1 MTDGPRAV
9 PFAPGQAQ
17 EQEDVDE
24 FARGVQR
31 ELDAR
36 GAAGWQAL
44 DQFVI
49 PQCVQ
54 RA

>member
-1 MTDGPRAV
+1 MPYGPRAV
-9 PFAPGQAQ
+9 PFAPGQRQ

-24 FARGVQR
+24 FARCVQR
-31 ELDAR
+31 EF
-36 GAAGWQAL
+36 GACGATGWQAL